1 MPRKSQSP
9 SEVQRW
15 FQEQAAGLWPALL
28 GSLSLRRSPCVR
40 PHCTAC
46 ESGQQHSSHVLYGRR
61 RGRRFALYVPAE
73 LVPQVQ
79 RCLDHGRALQELLYQ
94 AAPRYIQ
101 ALKQE
106 RTQALKKDKEQK

>member
-1 MPRKSQSP
+1 MARKSQSL

-15 FQEQAAGLWPALL
+15 FQEQASGVWPALL
-28 GSLSLRRSPCVR
+28 GSLSFRRSPCVR
-40 PHCTAC
+40 QHCTAC

-61 RGRRFALYVPAE
+61 KGRRFALYVPEE
-73 LVPQVQ
+73 LVPEVQ

-101 ALKQE
+101 ALKLE
-106 RTQALKKDKEQK
+106 RAQALKKDKEQK